1 MDWKKLD
8 QDLTLIVEKRIAL
21 SKIPYADSQYDII
34 EEELH
39 DLEDDFNE
47 EFGERLETELEK
59 IYKKL
64 ASDNEVLLPSA
75 YLANNYHPLLP
86 DANGIVS
93 YEVKGQEGVPVE
105 SEQFDGQ
112 DVRIILIPNPA
123 RFVMNI
129 NGIALKDLWRSK

>member
-21 SKIPYADSQYDII
+21 SQITYADSRYDII

-47 EFGERLETELEK
+47 EFGERLEAELEQ
-59 IYKKL
+59 IYRKL
-64 ASDNEVLLPSA
+64 SSDNEVLLPSA
-75 YLANNYHPLLP
+75 YLANHYLPLLP
-86 DANGIVS
+86 DSNGVVS
-93 YEVKGQEGVPVE
+93 YEAKGPEGVPVE

-129 NGIALKDLWRSK
+129 NGKVLKDLWRSK

>member
-8 QDLTLIVEKRIAL
+8 QDLTLIVEKIIAL
-21 SKIPYADSQYDII
+21 SQITYADSQYDII

-47 EFGERLETELEK
+47 EYGERLETELEK

-86 DANGIVS
+86 DANEIVS
-93 YEVKGQEGVPVE
+93 YEVKGLEGVPVE

-123 RFVMNI
+123 RFVLNI

>member
-1 MDWKKLD
+1 MDWKKMD
-8 QDLTLIVEKRIAL
+8 QDLTLIVEKIIAL
-21 SKIPYADSQYDII
+21 SQITYADSQYDII

-47 EFGERLETELEK
+47 EYGDRLETELEK

-75 YLANNYHPLLP
+75 YLAHNYHPLLP

-93 YEVKGQEGVPVE
+93 YEVKGLEGVPVE

-123 RFVMNI
+123 RFVLNI
-129 NGIALKDLWRSK
+129 NGIALKDLWRS

>member
-1 MDWKKLD
+1 MD
-8 QDLTLIVEKRIAL
+8 QDLTLIVEKIIAL
-21 SKIPYADSQYDII
+21 SQITYADSQYDII

-39 DLEDDFNE
+39 DLEDDFNDE
-47 EFGERLETELEK
+47 YGDRLETELEK

-86 DANGIVS
+86 DASGIVS
-93 YEVKGQEGVPVE
+93 YEVKGLEGVPVE

-123 RFVMNI
+123 RFVLNI
-129 NGIALKDLWRSK
+129 NGFALKDLWRSK

>member
-8 QDLTLIVEKRIAL
+8 QDLTLIVEKIIAL
-21 SKIPYADSQYDII
+21 SQITYADSQYDDI

-47 EFGERLETELEK
+47 KYGDRLETELEK

-93 YEVKGQEGVPVE
+93 YEVKGHEGVPVE

>member
-1 MDWKKLD
+1 MDWNKLD
-8 QDLTLIVEKRIAL
+8 KDLTEIVEKRIVL
-21 SKIPYADSQYDII
+21 SKITYADPQYDEI

-39 DLEDDFNE
+39 DLEDDLNE
-47 EFGERLETELEK
+47 EFGERLETELEN
-59 IYKKL
+59 IYEKL
-64 ASDNEVLLPSA
+64 SSDNEVLLPSA

-93 YEVKGQEGVPVE
+93 YEVKGREGVPVE

-112 DVRIILIPNPA
+112 DVRIVLIPNPA

-129 NGIALKDLWRSK
+129 NGIALKVLWRST

>member
-1 MDWKKLD
+1 MN
-8 QDLTLIVEKRIAL
+8 TTM
-21 SKIPYADSQYDII
+21 
-34 EEELH
+34 H
-39 DLEDDFNE
+39 FNE
-47 EFGERLETELEK
+47 EYGERLETELEK

-86 DANGIVS
+86 DANEIVS
-93 YEVKGQEGVPVE
+93 YEVKGLEGVPVE

-123 RFVMNI
+123 RFVLNI